1 MRALVLILLVASLA
15 AAQAMKVFV
24 NNKPFKGK
32 VAGSAADIQVEAGP
46 FFETIGAKYA
56 FDAATGK
63 ATVDGEEVEVV
74 VVEGTPM
81 LAAKAYA
88 AKLGGKYTSDPKMGT
103 IDIYAYDPLAAARKA
118 LVAVLR
124 QPKITNESDFHVLT
138 TLSRSF
144 LQRDLGLKLTEPAE
158 LEMVTPEEMAK
169 ASGRGDLGAYVRY
182 TKERSGKGTAN
193 YHFLVR
199 NGQSPMEIIRHLA
212 WMWGTTWALNQGL
225 DGSNKL
231 TEGFGTWVAYQVTK
245 SLAGNIS
252 VGTFLRTVDPN
263 HHEGFKKLAE
273 IESQGGVEAVLHYVQ
288 EAGKAP

>member
-1 MRALVLILLVASLA
+1 MRTLLIWLLLAGLA
-15 AAQAMKVFV
+15 AAQGKVFV

-32 VAGSAADIQVEAGP
+32 IAGSPADIQVEAAP
-46 FFETIGAKYA
+46 FFEMIGARFA
-56 FDAATGK
+56 FDASTGK

-74 VVEGTPM
+74 LVDGTPM
-81 LAAKAYA
+81 LAARAYA
-88 AKLGGKYTSDPKMGT
+88 TKLGGKYTADPKMGS
-103 IDIYAYDPLAAARKA
+103 IDIYAYDPMAAARKA

-138 TLSRSF
+138 TLSRSI

-158 LEMVTPEEMAK
+158 LVMVTPEEMAK
-169 ASGRGDLGAYVRY
+169 AGAGGNIGAFVRY

-199 NGQSPMEIIRHLA
+199 TEQTPMQVIRHLA

-225 DGSNKL
+225 DGNNKL
-231 TEGFGTWVAYQVTK
+231 TEGFGTWVAFQVTK

-252 VGTFLRTVDPN
+252 PGTFLRGYEGSQV
-263 HHEGFKKLAE
+263 EGFKKLAE
-273 IESQGGVEAVLHYVQ
+273 IEATGGVEAVLHYIQ